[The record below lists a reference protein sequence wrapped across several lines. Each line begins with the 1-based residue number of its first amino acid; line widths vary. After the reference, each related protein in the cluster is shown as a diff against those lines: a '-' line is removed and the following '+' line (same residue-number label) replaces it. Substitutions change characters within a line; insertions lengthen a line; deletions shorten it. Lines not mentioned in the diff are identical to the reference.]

1 MGLLPL
7 EFTDGLTDSPFFR
20 ETLQAHERELDLT
33 NTAIKHLIKDIKDLI
48 AAARSMYYLF
58 YFIFLKKYSGKFWK
72 FFLHVFYSCSPN
84 MFFPF
89 YFYFNIL
96 LLLLFSI

>member
-20 ETLQAHERELDLT
+20 ETLQSHERELDLT

-48 AAARSMYYLF
+48 AAARSM
-58 YFIFLKKYSGKFWK
+58 S
-72 FFLHVFYSCSPN
+72 
-84 MFFPF
+84 
-89 YFYFNIL
+89 
-96 LLLLFSI
+96 